1 MIYHRIR
8 DLREDRE
15 LNQTQLARLLSVAQT
30 TYSDYERGK
39 LNIPVPTLISLAE
52 FYGTSIDYLV
62 GLTDEKTPY
71 PRAKGRK

>member
-15 LNQTQLARLLSVAQT
+15 LNQTQLAELLSVAQT

-39 LNIPVPTLISLAE
+39 LNIPVPTLISLAK
-52 FYGTSIDYLV
+52 FYNTSIDYLV

-71 PRAKGRK
+71 PRAKGTK